1 MAKTNERLFT
11 REQAAER
18 LGISLSTLDAEKKSG
33 NLGYIQRKRRGKVW
47 ITEQHIQDYL
57 NQWNHDRKRRK

>member
-18 LGISLSTLDAEKKSG
+18 LGISLSTLDAERKSG